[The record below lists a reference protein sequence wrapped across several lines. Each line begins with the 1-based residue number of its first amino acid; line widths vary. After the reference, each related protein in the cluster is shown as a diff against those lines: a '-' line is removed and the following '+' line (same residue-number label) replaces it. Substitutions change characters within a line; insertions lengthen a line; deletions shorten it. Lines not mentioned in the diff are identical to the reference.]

1 MRLIKMG
8 HMINHSFHMRRWLA
22 SQQKWA
28 VRHVHKL
35 KPRLASLKPNTLGP
49 RILKLAQLG
58 RNFKLSG
65 LITKKEFWKLLILY
79 TPLP

>member
-1 MRLIKMG
+1 MG
-8 HMINHSFHMRRWLA
+8 HMINHSFHMRRWQA
-22 SQQKWA
+22 SQRKWT

-35 KPRLASLKPNTLGP
+35 NPKLASLQPNAPRP

-58 RNFKLSG
+58 RNFKLNG
-65 LITKKEFWKLLILY
+65 LITKKEFRKLLILY